1 MKKNSWADQIWGGA
15 VLVLM
20 TVALYAVFIWVP
32 GERTMGVVQ
41 RIFYFHLPSALTS
54 FLGFFIVFVAGIGH
68 LATRKPYWDRLAVS
82 AAELGLAFITIT
94 LITGPIWAR
103 PVWGIWWTWDARL
116 TTSLIL
122 GLIYLSYLML
132 RACVVDKERRAT
144 LAAVVGIV
152 GFIDVPLVFFSI
164 RWFRTQHPQPVIL
177 GGQGSGLAPEM
188 RLTLLLCL
196 ITFWVLFAWLLR
208 LRYRLEAFS
217 EEVEALRHD
226 PACMGLPKL

>member
-1 MKKNSWADQIWGGA
+1 MLA
-15 VLVLM
+15 LM
-20 TVALYAVFIWVP
+20 PSALYAVFLWVP
-32 GERTMGVVQ
+32 GERTMGAVQ
-41 RIFYFHLPSALTS
+41 RIFYFHMPSALTA
-54 FLGFFIVFVAGIGH
+54 FLSFFIVFVASIGY
-68 LATRKPYWDRLAVS
+68 LGTRKPFWDRLAVS

-103 PVWGIWWTWDARL
+103 PVWGVWWTWDARL

-132 RACVVDKERRAT
+132 RACVPDKERRAT

-164 RWFRTQHPQPVIL
+164 RWFRTQHPQPVLL

-188 RLTLLLCL
+188 RLTLLVCL
-196 ITFWVLFAWLLR
+196 IALGTLFSWLLR
-208 LRYRLEAFS
+208 LRYQVETLS

-226 PACMGLPKL
+226 PASIELSDPGGN